1 MRSPER
7 SSALAVLVAITLLF
21 PGCASTLAPGGW
33 LPDAEQSTREANG
46 GWIVAKV
53 GLSGSSR
60 EVCGELIAIQHDSV
74 FVLAKAGL
82 EAIPAEHI
90 RAARIARFNSHW
102 GELGAWW
109 VLGTLSTASH
119 GFVRILSAPVWIL
132 GGTLS
137 AMAASYAPIVRYPDR
152 SWSELSIFA
161 RFPPGLP
168 PGLDR
173 SALRLRGA
181 P

>member
-7 SSALAVLVAITLLF
+7 SSALAVLVAISLLL

-33 LPDAEQSTREANG
+33 LPDAERSTRAANG
-46 GWIVAKV
+46 SWIAAKV
-53 GLSGSSR
+53 GPRGSAR
-60 EVCGELIAIQHDSV
+60 EVRGELIAIQHDSV

-82 EAIPAEHI
+82 EAIPTERI
-90 RAARIARFNSHW
+90 GAARIARFNSQW
-102 GELGAWW
+102 GDLCAWSVLGA
-109 VLGTLSTASH
+109 LSTASH
-119 GFVRILSAPVWIL
+119 GFGAILSAPVWII

-137 AMAASYAPIVRYPDR
+137 VVAASYAPIVRYPDR
-152 SWSELSIFA
+152 SWSELSVFA

-173 SALRLRGA
+173 SALRLRVA